1 MHDFPSQRA
10 QRRADLA
17 GAERHVAHFHMRAEE
32 AHDGRAQAQHQAQ
45 RHVARDARDIALPEA
60 GPARC
65 AALAQQVS
73 RAPVVDHHVVHAVQR
88 EPVVGPAG
96 DQAGQP

>member
-1 MHDFPSQRA
+1 
-10 QRRADLA
+10 
-17 GAERHVAHFHMRAEE
+17 MRAEE